1 MNAARIAR
9 IGLSVALVTLLIGG
23 VVIAVQFAGPIDKT
37 RITAY
42 FDNSNGI
49 YPGDE
54 VRILGVPVG
63 KIETI
68 EPQPQRAKITFW
80 VDAKYKVPAD
90 AKAVIISPT
99 VVTARFIQ
107 LTPVYTAGPAMR
119 DHAVIPRERTA
130 VPVEWDDLRAQLQKL
145 NQTLQPTQPGGVST
159 LGAFVNTAADN
170 LRGQGASIRDS
181 VVKLSQTLSILG
193 DHSGD
198 IFGTLKNLAVLVSA
212 LRDSTD
218 LMRQLNQNLSAV
230 TGLLANDPNEVGT
243 AIADLNTAVSDVRGF
258 VAENRESLGTTFDKL
273 AAISQAL
280 GQSSADLKQ
289 TLHAAPTALS
299 NFINIY
305 EPAGGTITGALSGN
319 NFSNP
324 INFICG
330 AIQAA
335 SRLGAEQSAKLC
347 VQYLAPIVKNRQYN
361 FLGPLGF
368 NGAPQFLP
376 TPLGLPFPV
385 FPVGAQ
391 ARPNEVTFSED
402 WMRPDYVP
410 PAGPPQA
417 QAAPAP
423 IPPAPLAAEAATD
436 STPGAPSATPTDP
449 AAGLPG
455 MMVPTGAGS

>member
-23 VVIAVQFAGPIDKT
+23 LVIAVQFAGPINKT

-54 VRILGVPVG
+54 VRILGVRVG
-63 KIETI
+63 EIETI

-80 VDAKYKVPAD
+80 VDAKYKVPAE
-90 AKAVIISPT
+90 AKAVVISPT

-119 DHAVIPRERTA
+119 DDGVIPRERTA

-181 VVKLSQTLSILG
+181 VIKLSQTLSILG

-212 LRDSTD
+212 LHDSTD

-230 TGLLANDPNEVGT
+230 TGLLANDPNEVGM

-258 VAENRESLGTTFDKL
+258 VAQNREPLGTTFDKL
-273 AAISQAL
+273 AAITQAL

-289 TLHAAPTALS
+289 TLHVAPTALS
-299 NFINIY
+299 NFVNIY
-305 EPAGGTITGALSGN
+305 QPAGATITGALSGN
-319 NFSNP
+319 NFRNP

-368 NGAPQFLP
+368 NGAPNAIP

-385 FPVGAQ
+385 LPVGAQ

-410 PAGPPQA
+410 PA
-417 QAAPAP
+417 APAP
-423 IPPAPLAAEAATD
+423 DDGGPASIPSPPLAAEAATD

-455 MMVPTGAGS
+455 MMVPPGAGS